1 MSVRFN
7 YSGSRLLCLR
17 RKENPIVYELHHQEN
32 KGIELADEGYINSCT
47 MKSCTFAGS
56 GDEFAISGSDDYN
69 IYVWKMPSDN
79 FDTTVQAHMILKGHR
94 SIVNHIRYNPL
105 TCCLASSGVEKV
117 IKFWSSS
124 RFPNSVGG
132 LTDDGSTRD
141 KFSTDFIRRMYP
153 SNQFMTRTTSGQRS
167 TEEDTNMLAFFDLLV
182 ERERAGWSSM
192 DDSEDS
198 ESDDDHSN
206 EFMFDTSSSSS
217 SSSSSYSYDE
227 ESSFSSTS
235 AEGDGAVA
243 GPSGWNPS
251 TTIQIGPHLMSL
263 VETSSDEEQRTPL
276 PTPSNQRE
284 TDPLQFRTVDRRK
297 KQYRQRRSSA
307 SSSSSSS

>member
-1 MSVRFN
+1 M
-7 YSGSRLLCLR
+7 
-17 RKENPIVYELHHQEN
+17 
-32 KGIELADEGYINSCT
+32 
-47 MKSCTFAGS
+47 
-56 GDEFAISGSDDYN
+56 
-69 IYVWKMPSDN
+69 
-79 FDTTVQAHMILKGHR
+79 
-94 SIVNHIRYNPL
+94 
-105 TCCLASSGVEKV
+105 
-117 IKFWSSS
+117 
-124 RFPNSVGG
+124 GG